1 MPRALHVIPD
11 HQSTSSQPED
21 AAVRLLFLVGKQD
34 RTALQ
39 TLYDWWSPALLGIA
53 LRILHDREEAEEAM
67 QDTFVKLWHRAVDY
81 DAEKSE
87 PFVWCFTIIRSI
99 CMDRIRYLHR
109 QKRDYTKNDSRD
121 EKEIPEPQFDPQILS
136 SDTITSV
143 RHAINSLPEDERRC
157 LELAVFFEYTQR
169 EISDELQSPL
179 GTVKHRL
186 RRAMAKLQSM
196 LSQHELT

>member
-121 EKEIPEPQFDPQILS
+121 ERKFLSLNLIHKFSAPIPSPP
-136 SDTITSV
+136 SDTQSIHCLKTSD
-143 RHAINSLPEDERRC
+143 AAWNWQ
-157 LELAVFFEYTQR
+157 FF
-169 EISDELQSPL
+169 
-179 GTVKHRL
+179 
-186 RRAMAKLQSM
+186 
-196 LSQHELT
+196 